1 MKVVNETLAELI
13 KEPKPT
19 IIVFNKI
26 DAFQYV
32 KKDEDDLTPV
42 LRENYSLDD
51 LKQMWMSKQ
60 GSETV
65 YISATHKENIEELK
79 EKLYNIV
86 KDIHSARF
94 PYNDFLYQDYETE

>member
-1 MKVVNETLAELI
+1 
-13 KEPKPT
+13 
-19 IIVFNKI
+19 
-26 DAFQYV
+26 
-32 KKDEDDLTPV
+32 
-42 LRENYSLDD
+42 
-51 LKQMWMSKQ
+51 MWMSKQ

-65 YISATHKENIEELK
+65 YISATQKENIEELK

>member
-1 MKVVNETLAELI
+1 MK
-13 KEPKPT
+13 
-19 IIVFNKI
+19 IIVW
-26 DAFQYV
+26 
-32 KKDEDDLTPV
+32 T
-42 LRENYSLDD
+42 D

-65 YISATHKENIEELK
+65 YISATQKENIEELK